1 MTDSQATSLRFVD
14 LSDTVWDKKG
24 IDYLVQALNC
34 TRIRAPPTANGHDP
48 PVSDTATSGEE
59 VEAGAAT
66 DKSATDSAPLSY
78 GSLVPPAPLLK
89 AGEDEAKPA
98 AVQSL
103 RMDGCGLKANVLE
116 TFGQPSVLLP
126 MVS

>member
-1 MTDSQATSLRFVD
+1 MRFVD

-34 TRIRAPPTANGHDP
+34 TRIRASPITNGHDP
-48 PVSDTATSGEE
+48 PGSETATAGEEAVADTATSKPK
-59 VEAGAAT
+59 AT
-66 DKSATDSAPLSY
+66 NDSAGLSY
-78 GSLVPPAPLLK
+78 GSFVPPAPLLK

-116 TFGQPSVLLP
+116 TFGQRPFS
-126 MVS
+126 